1 MIFVHAGV
9 LLGESEELVDGYVIH
24 NDENG
29 IQASWAGR
37 DVESGV
43 KEYYVGVGT
52 AQGRVPVATKGC
64 IIRSVFL

>member
-1 MIFVHAGV
+1 MIYVHAGV
-9 LLGESEELVDGYVIH
+9 LLGGSEEIIDGFVVH

-43 KEYYVGVGT
+43 KQYYVGIGT
-52 AQGRVPVATKGC
+52 AQGRVAV
-64 IIRSVFL
+64 